1 MIRRWAIAVA
11 GRSSTK
17 GAGRLLGRMMIRS
30 GSASFDGE
38 EEMIMHKDLMAP
50 ALAALLAAGVATI
63 ALVPAADAAGQH
75 GSQASSG
82 SQSGQQGSQPNTAEG
97 QKDSAVANAQSGQQS
112 NQSNTAE
119 GQKDSA
125 VANRQSG
132 QQGNPTTNAQ
142 VQQANQAAGVQ
153 GVQGAQGQ
161 ANSGWQPGS
170 QGQSYG
176 RAGQTPGSETGPTHL
191 VVTED
196 RVRQQLQVTRQ
207 ALQQGDPRQ
216 AEQALDQLDAMVT
229 PAQNPHLQQAID
241 NARQALARNDTA
253 SAEAALQQVSETD
266 LNPQVDRGRHG

>member
-1 MIRRWAIAVA
+1 MYVD
-11 GRSSTK
+11 GRSRRLVDHRLTVPGDCSDRDHD
-17 GAGRLLGRMMIRS
+17 GVGRRFVRRRGGMNMRNDFI
-30 GSASFDGE
+30 
-38 EEMIMHKDLMAP
+38 AP
-50 ALAALLAAGVATI
+50 ALAALLAAGVSTL
-63 ALVPAADAAGQH
+63 ALTPSADAAGQH
-75 GSQASSG
+75 GGQASSG
-82 SQSGQQGSQPNTAEG
+82 SQSGQQG
-97 QKDSAVANAQSGQQS
+97 

-125 VANRQSG
+125 AANGQSG

-196 RVRQQLQVTRQ
+196 QVRQQLQVTRQ

-253 SAEAALQQVSETD
+253 SAEAALQQVSEAD
-266 LNPQVDRGRHG
+266 LNPQVNRGRHG